1 MQYRDAGLI
10 SRAFARRPAPRQGGG
25 GLIFGRHFGKKAAA
39 DEFEKRQISGEVT
52 TKLPQPFSV
61 EQTAY
66 QAQMKDNAKD
76 HENLFARMA
85 RAETDIA
92 AIKADNVAQN
102 RLLDRMA
109 NQIEKLYDRI
119 ICGKRKA
126 D

>member
-1 MQYRDAGLI
+1 
-10 SRAFARRPAPRQGGG
+10 
-25 GLIFGRHFGKKAAA
+25 
-39 DEFEKRQISGEVT
+39 
-52 TKLPQPFSV
+52 
-61 EQTAY
+61 
-66 QAQMKDNAKD
+66 MKENAKD

>member
-1 MQYRDAGLI
+1 MDGI
-10 SRAFARRPAPRQGGG
+10 SLTIGGAALTTLGGIIGAVVKAYTARNQRTEIAPNP
-25 GLIFGRHFGKKAAA
+25 L
-39 DEFEKRQISGEVT
+39 T
-52 TKLPQPFSV
+52 V

-66 QAQMKDNAKD
+66 QAQMKENAKD

>member
-1 MQYRDAGLI
+1 MDGI
-10 SRAFARRPAPRQGGG
+10 SLTIGGAALTTLGGIIGAVVKAYTARNQRTEIAPNP
-25 GLIFGRHFGKKAAA
+25 L
-39 DEFEKRQISGEVT
+39 T
-52 TKLPQPFSV
+52 V